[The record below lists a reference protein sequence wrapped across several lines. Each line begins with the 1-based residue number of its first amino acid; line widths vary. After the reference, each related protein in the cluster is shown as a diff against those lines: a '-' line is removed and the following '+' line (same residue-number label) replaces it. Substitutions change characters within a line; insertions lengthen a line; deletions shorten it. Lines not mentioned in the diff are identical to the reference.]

1 MSGIAMLTIDSE
13 SSWMVFDALDRAFG
27 VEHVVV
33 EEQVGGRTLLAARAR
48 RLGRLTAVGQAAF
61 RLLIQPLIE
70 LRSRRRS
77 RELVADIGSSRPA
90 PERVTRVPSVN
101 APRTADI
108 LRRLDPR
115 VVVVA
120 GTRIIKDETLDA
132 VRAPFINMHAG
143 MTPRYRGVHGGY
155 WALAQRDP
163 EHCGV
168 TVHLVDRGVDTGA
181 VIAQARIEPG
191 PRDSFATYPLL
202 QTAAG
207 LPLLVE
213 AVRAALDGSLEPIR
227 VEGPSRQWYHPT
239 AWGYVLTRIRHGVR

>member
-1 MSGIAMLTIDSE
+1 VTGVVMLTIDSE
-13 SSWMVFDALDRAFG
+13 SSWMVFDALERAFG

-33 EEQVGGRTLLAARAR
+33 EEQVSGRTLLAARAR
-48 RLGRLTAVGQAAF
+48 RLGWLTAAGQAAF

-70 LRSRRRS
+70 LASRRRS
-77 RELVADIGSSRPA
+77 REIAADIGSSRPA
-90 PERVTRVPSVN
+90 PERVTRVPSIN
-101 APRTADI
+101 DPRTAET
-108 LRRLDPR
+108 LRQLDPR

-120 GTRIIKDETLDA
+120 GTRIIKRETLDA
-132 VRAPFINMHAG
+132 VPAPFLNMHAG

-155 WALAQRDP
+155 WALTQRDP

-213 AVRAALDGSLEPIR
+213 GVRAALDASLEPIS

-239 AWGYVLTRIRHGVR
+239 AWGYLLTRIRRGVR

>member
-1 MSGIAMLTIDSE
+1 VSGVVMLTIDSP
-13 SSWMVFDALDRAFG
+13 SSWMAFDALDRAIG
-27 VEHVVV
+27 VDHVVV
-33 EEQVGGRTLLAARAR
+33 EDQVSGRTLITARAR
-48 RLGRLTAVGQAAF
+48 RLGWRTAIGQGAF
-61 RLLIQPLIE
+61 RLLIQPLVE
-70 LRSRRRS
+70 LASRRRS
-77 RELVADIGSSRPA
+77 REIAAGIGSSRPG

-101 APRTADI
+101 DRRTADG

-120 GTRIIKDETLDA
+120 GTRIIKAETLDA

-155 WALAQRDP
+155 WALAQGDP

-181 VIAQARIEPG
+181 VLAQARIEPG

-202 QTAAG
+202 QLTAG

-213 AVRAALDGSLEPIR
+213 AVRSALEGSLEP
-227 VEGPSRQWYHPT
+227 VAADGPSRQWYHPT
-239 AWGYVLTRIRHGVR
+239 AWGYLLTWLRRGVR